1 MRIAI
6 SIFKGKISPRFDVAP
21 ELRLYDI
28 KEQKITNEKEIS
40 CEGWNDMKRVHR
52 LKELGV
58 EMVVCGGI
66 SNYLCETL
74 LNNNINVFPWV
85 TGDVKD
91 VLKKFLKG
99 ETKLKKIA
107 KGKKRHSVMKKSDEI
122 D

>member
-6 SIFKGKISPRFDVAP
+6 SIFNGKISPRFDVAP

-28 KEQKITNEKEIS
+28 EERKITNEKEIS
-40 CEGWNDMKRVHR
+40 CEGWNDMERVHR

-58 EMVVCGGI
+58 EILICGGI
-66 SNYLCETL
+66 PNYLCETL

-91 VLKKFLKG
+91 ILKKFLKG
-99 ETKLKKIA
+99 KTKPKIA
-107 KGKKRHSVMKKSDEI
+107 QGRKRHNVAKKK
-122 D
+122 